1 MEYKQHAKY
10 YANIPANVRYDNNLK
25 PAEKLLYGEITALA
39 NKKGYCYAQNKY
51 FSELYEVRLE
61 TVSRWISHLQK
72 CNYIKTEIIKD
83 ENKKIISRN
92 IYIADN
98 HYIQKNQYDIDKKI
112 NTHYVRKN
120 QKGTDKKVKQNNIK
134 YNIDDDIFYYITNN
148 TSKVPKKFF
157 EIIERLE
164 FNYEPYM
171 LQYMKQDKIN
181 MIRDIVNVLYDLY
194 KSGFDLVIKKV
205 KRQQLVDLYLL
216 TAEKQ
221 PNNLLSYYKKA
232 IINSNRNCQKM

>member
-92 IYIADN
+92 IYIADT
-98 HYIQKNQYDIDKKI
+98 HYIQKSQYYIDKKI

-134 YNIDDDIFYYITNN
+134 YNIDDDIFYYIINN
-148 TSKVPKKFF
+148 TSKVPKNFL

-164 FNYEPYM
+164 FNYEPHM
-171 LQYMKQDKIN
+171 LNYMKQDKID

-194 KSGFDLVIKKV
+194 KSGFNLLLKKV
-205 KRQQLVDLYLL
+205 KRQQLVDLYL
-216 TAEKQ
+216 TATEKQ
-221 PNNLLSYYKKA
+221 PNNLLNYYKKSV
-232 IINSNRNCQKM
+232 INSTRNCKEM